1 MHVLLYSMPQ
11 KKLFDKLGSPWS
23 KAENEWSYKAYKKD
37 RKMLYDRVDV
47 VAFYSVNRL
56 NADKHFVFTANLQE
70 VGKHVAEQKELQIL
84 SKEKLVWKFPV
95 KKINFHHRVSGR
107 KARRLSRKV

>member
-47 VAFYSVNRL
+47 VCKS
-56 NADKHFVFTANLQE
+56 DKHFVFTANLQE